1 MTDGVVDAAH
11 EGVTRMNKTYS
22 RMCMKCG
29 TFKQEITRTLPNGNI
44 IIKCPKCG
52 KTVEMTQTGHSVP
65 GSERN

>member
-1 MTDGVVDAAH
+1 
-11 EGVTRMNKTYS
+11 MNKTYS